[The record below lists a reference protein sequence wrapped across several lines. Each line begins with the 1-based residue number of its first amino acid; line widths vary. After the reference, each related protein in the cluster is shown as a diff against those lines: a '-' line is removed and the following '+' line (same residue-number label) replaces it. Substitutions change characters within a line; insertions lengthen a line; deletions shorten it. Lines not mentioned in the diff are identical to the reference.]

1 MLKYIIVVFVVLL
14 GGCRT
19 NYVVQPNNACNSYV
33 ITWLDSADQEE
44 VASLRNFAFN
54 KIVEPFDFVLSTNVS
69 NVENDFLC
77 ASSVVPGKQFV
88 ITEYKP

>member
-1 MLKYIIVVFVVLL
+1 MFKYIIAVVFVVLL

-19 NYVVQPNNACNSYV
+19 NYVVQPNACDSYV

-44 VASLRNFAFN
+44 VDSLRNFAFN

-77 ASSVVPGKQFV
+77 ASVVAQGKHFV

>member
-14 GGCRT
+14 GGCRA
-19 NYVVQPNNACNSYV
+19 NYVDQPNACSSYV
-33 ITWLDSADQEE
+33 ITWLDAADKDE
-44 VASLRNFAFN
+44 VASLRNFAVN

-69 NVENDFLC
+69 DVENDFLC
-77 ASSVVPGKQFV
+77 ASVVVPGKHFV